1 MFEINRPPGTQGPR
15 ITRPPWVAPV
25 PPGARLEGE
34 HVTVVEDR
42 RAALEHLGAAKGRA
56 VTRDALGEPWKP
68 TVAG

>member
-1 MFEINRPPGTQGPR
+1 M
-15 ITRPPWVAPV
+15 APV